1 MRKAVFLVVFLLLFP
16 LSAESEYVALNEL
29 LRETG
34 ARLEWEPLRETGRI
48 KLGSEVVAFKIGVPF
63 VLLGYEQI
71 MYTAPITSRAGGVY
85 LPGDTAEKIIKYLSR
100 LGLKADVPNVAVIF
114 IDPGHGG
121 KDPGANYIFSTK
133 DGEIDVREK
142 DIVLDV
148 SRRLKKLL
156 QDSYPSKKILVSRDT
171 DSFLELEE
179 RSEMANNIALRDNEA
194 IVFISIHANAAFK
207 KTTKGF
213 EVWILPPEYQRE
225 LIDASELDN
234 SSRDILPILNSMR
247 EIEYSTES
255 ILLAQEIL
263 TGLEERI
270 GHLSPNRGLRE
281 EEWFVVRNSKMP
293 AVLIELGFIT
303 NLEEALNML
312 EEVYLQKLAEGIYNG
327 VNRFI
332 DQFETSRGFTE

>member
-1 MRKAVFLVVFLLLFP
+1 MRTAVFLVVFLLLFTV
-16 LSAESEYVALNEL
+16 SAESEYVALNEL
-29 LRETG
+29 LKETG
-34 ARLEWEPLRETGRI
+34 ARLEWDPLGETGRI
-48 KLGSEVVAFKIGVPF
+48 KLGNEVVVFKMGVPF

-71 MYTAPITSRAGGVY
+71 MNTAPIRSRAGGVY

-100 LGLKADVPNVAVIF
+100 LGLKDDVPNVAVIF

-148 SRRLKKLL
+148 SMRLKKLL
-156 QDSYPSKKILVSRDT
+156 QDSYPFKKILISRDT

-179 RSEMANNIALRDNEA
+179 RSEMANSIALRDNEA

-225 LIDASELDN
+225 LIDESELDN

-303 NLEEALNML
+303 NRDEALNML
-312 EEVYLQKLAEGIYNG
+312 EDVYLQKLAEGIYNG

>member
-1 MRKAVFLVVFLLLFP
+1 MRTAVFLVIFLLLFP
-16 LSAESEYVALNEL
+16 VSAESEYVALNEL
-29 LRETG
+29 LKETG
-34 ARLEWEPLRETGRI
+34 ARLEWDPLRETGRI
-48 KLGSEVVAFKIGVPF
+48 KLGNEVVVFKMGVPF
-63 VLLGYEQI
+63 VLLGYEKI
-71 MYTAPITSRAGGVY
+71 MHTAPITSKAGGVY
-85 LPGDTAEKIIKYLSR
+85 LPGDTAEKIIEYLSR

-121 KDPGANYIFSTK
+121 KDPGANYTFSTK

-148 SRRLKKLL
+148 SRRLNKLL
-156 QDSYPSKKILVSRDT
+156 QDSYPSKKILVSRDS

-179 RSEMANNIALRDNEA
+179 RSEMANNIVLRDNEA

-213 EVWILPPEYQRE
+213 EVWILPLEYQRE
-225 LIDASELDN
+225 LIDESELDN

-263 TGLEERI
+263 AGLEEKL
-270 GHLSPNRGLRE
+270 GYLSPNRGLRE

-303 NLEEALNML
+303 NRDEALNML
-312 EEVYLQKLAEGIYNG
+312 QDVYLQKLAEGIYNG

>member
-1 MRKAVFLVVFLLLFP
+1 MRTALFLIIFLLLFP

-29 LRETG
+29 LKETG
-34 ARLEWEPLRETGRI
+34 ARLEWDPLGETGRI
-48 KLGSEVVAFKIGVPF
+48 KLGNEVVVFKMGVPF

-71 MYTAPITSRAGGVY
+71 MHTAPITSRAGGVY

-100 LGLKADVPNVAVIF
+100 LGLKADIPNVAVIF

-121 KDPGANYIFSTK
+121 KDPGANYTFSTK

-148 SRRLKKLL
+148 SRRLNKLL
-156 QDSYPSKKILVSRDT
+156 QDSYPSKKILVSRDS

-179 RSEMANNIALRDNEA
+179 RSEMANNIVLRDNEA

-225 LIDASELDN
+225 LIDESELDN

-263 TGLEERI
+263 TGLEEKI
-270 GHLSPNRGLRE
+270 GYLSPNRGLRE

-303 NLEEALNML
+303 NRDEALNML
-312 EEVYLQKLAEGIYNG
+312 QDVYLQKLAEGIYNG